1 MKKLLINNL
10 LFITLSMAL
19 FSCGGGDGNTSEQK
33 TSSEDIQ
40 IAVIPKGTTH
50 AFWKSVQLG
59 AEKAG
64 QELGVKVIWQ
74 GPQKEDD
81 RQMQIQVVQNFVSRG
96 VSAIVL
102 APLDSRSLVPPVQTA
117 IKRSIPVVIFD
128 SGLDYQDYSSFVA
141 TDNKEGGRL
150 CAKRMAEVMN
160 GKGKIIL
167 LRYAEGSASTTERE
181 AGFLEGLKEFAPD
194 IEILSDNQYAGATRE
209 EAFQTSQNLLNR
221 FKEVEGIFTPNESST
236 FGMLRA
242 LETSGKAGKVKFIGF
257 DATKELLDAMQA
269 GKIHGLS
276 VQNPYKMGYE
286 GVKTALAVL
295 KKETVAKR
303 IDTGVLMITPEN
315 LNNSEVQEVLKP
327 QIQ

>member
-10 LFITLSMAL
+10 LFITLSIAL
-19 FSCGGGDGNTSEQK
+19 LSCGGGNSNSEQN
-33 TSSEDIQ
+33 TNNQEIQ

-64 QELGVKVIWQ
+64 QDLGVKVLWQ

-81 RQMQIQVVQNFVSRG
+81 RQMQIQVVQNFISRG

-117 IKRSIPVVIFD
+117 IKKNIPVVIFD
-128 SGLDYQDYSSFVA
+128 SGLDVQDYNSFVA

-181 AGFLEGLKEFAPD
+181 AGFLEGIKEFAPD

-221 FKEVEGIFTPNESST
+221 FKEVDGIFAPNESST

-257 DATKELLDAMQA
+257 DATKELVDAMQA

-295 KKETVAKR
+295 KKEKVEKR
-303 IDTGVLMITPEN
+303 IDTGVMMITPEN
-315 LNNSEVQEVLKP
+315 LNTSEVQEILKP

>member
-1 MKKLLINNL
+1 
-10 LFITLSMAL
+10 
-19 FSCGGGDGNTSEQK
+19 
-33 TSSEDIQ
+33 
-40 IAVIPKGTTH
+40 
-50 AFWKSVQLG
+50 VQLG

-315 LNNSEVQEVLKP
+315 LYNSEVQEVLKP

>member
-1 MKKLLINNL
+1 MKNVFLLLML
-10 LFITLSMAL
+10 LAML
-19 FSCGGGDGNTSEQK
+19 SCGGNNDTSKNNENQAQ
-33 TSSEDIQ
+33 EIQ

-50 AFWKSVQLG
+50 AFWKSVQAG

-64 QELGVKVIWQ
+64 QELGVKILWQ

-81 RQMQIQVVQNFVSRG
+81 RQMQIQVVQNFISRG

-117 IKRSIPVVIFD
+117 MKKNIPVVIFD
-128 SGLDYQDYSSFVA
+128 SGLASEDYSSFVA
-141 TDNKEGGRL
+141 TDNKMGGKL
-150 CAKRMAEVMN
+150 CAQRMAEVMQ
-160 GKGKIIL
+160 GKGKIIV
-167 LRYAEGSASTTERE
+167 LRYSEGSASTLDRE
-181 AGFLEGLKEFAPD
+181 AGFLEGIKEFAPN

-221 FKEVEGIFTPNESST
+221 FKEVEGIFASNESAT

-242 LETSGKAGKVKFIGF
+242 LETSGKAGKVKFVGF
-257 DATKELLDAMQA
+257 DVTQELLNALSK

-276 VQNPYKMGYE
+276 VQNPFNMGYE
-286 GVKTALAVL
+286 GVKAAVAVI
-295 KKETVAKR
+295 KKQNVEKR
-303 IDTGVLMITPEN
+303 IDTGVTMVTPEN
-315 LNNSEVQEVLKP
+315 LSSAEVQALVKP

>member
-1 MKKLLINNL
+1 MKKLLIKNV
-10 LFITLSMAL
+10 LFITLAIAL
-19 FSCGGGDGNTSEQK
+19 LGCGGSENTSKQNTNDQE
-33 TSSEDIQ
+33 IQ

-64 QELGVKVIWQ
+64 QDLGVKVLWQ

-117 IKRSIPVVIFD
+117 IKRNIPVIIFD
-128 SGLDYQDYSSFVA
+128 SGLDAQEYSSFVA

-181 AGFLEGLKEFAPD
+181 AGFLEGLKEFAPE

-221 FKEVEGIFTPNESST
+221 FKEVEGIFAPNESST

-295 KKETVAKR
+295 KKETVEKR
-303 IDTGVLMITPEN
+303 IDTGVTMITPEN
-315 LNNSEVQEVLKP
+315 LNTSEVQEILKP

>member
-1 MKKLLINNL
+1 MKKLLINKP
-10 LFITLSMAL
+10 LFIILFTAL
-19 FSCGGGDGNTSEQK
+19 LSCGGESGSTSEQK
-33 TSSEDIQ
+33 TNSEEIQ

-96 VSAIVL
+96 VNAIVL

-117 IKRSIPVVIFD
+117 IKRNIPVVIFD
-128 SGLDYQDYSSFVA
+128 SGLDYQEYSSFVA

-276 VQNPYKMGYE
+276 VQNPYKMGYD

-315 LNNSEVQEVLKP
+315 LNSSEVQEVLKP

>member
-1 MKKLLINNL
+1 MKKLLIKNV
-10 LFITLSMAL
+10 LFITLSIAL
-19 FSCGGGDGNTSEQK
+19 LGCGGSENTSKQNTNAQE
-33 TSSEDIQ
+33 IQ

-64 QELGVKVIWQ
+64 QDLGVKVLWQ

-117 IKRSIPVVIFD
+117 IKRNIPVIIFD
-128 SGLDYQDYSSFVA
+128 SGLDASEYSSFVA

-160 GKGKIIL
+160 RKGKIIL

-181 AGFLEGLKEFAPD
+181 AGFLEGLKEFAPE

-242 LETSGKAGKVKFIGF
+242 LETSGKAGKVKFVGF

-295 KKETVAKR
+295 KKETVEKR
-303 IDTGVLMITPEN
+303 INTGVVMITPEN
-315 LNNSEVQEVLKP
+315 LNTSEVQEILKP

>member
-1 MKKLLINNL
+1 MKKLLIKNV
-10 LFITLSMAL
+10 LFITLIITL
-19 FSCGGGDGNTSEQK
+19 LGCGGSENTSEQN
-33 TSSEDIQ
+33 TNDQEIQ

-64 QELGVKVIWQ
+64 QDLGVKVLWQ

-117 IKRSIPVVIFD
+117 IKRNIPVVIFD
-128 SGLDYQDYSSFVA
+128 SGLDASEYSSFVA

-150 CAKRMAEVMN
+150 CAKRMAEIMN

-194 IEILSDNQYAGATRE
+194 IEILSDNQYAGSTRE

-295 KKETVAKR
+295 KKETVEKR
-303 IDTGVLMITPEN
+303 IDTGVTMITPEN
-315 LNNSEVQEVLKP
+315 LNTSEVQEILKP

>member
-10 LFITLSMAL
+10 LFISLSLAL
-19 FSCGGGDGNTSEQK
+19 LSCGGGGNTSEQN
-33 TSSEDIQ
+33 TNDQEIQ

-64 QELGVKVIWQ
+64 QDLGVKVLWQ

-117 IKRSIPVVIFD
+117 IKRNIPVVIFD
-128 SGLDYQDYSSFVA
+128 SGLDTQEYSSFVA

-181 AGFLEGLKEFAPD
+181 AGFLEGLKEFAPE

-221 FKEVEGIFTPNESST
+221 FKEVEGIFAPNESST

-257 DATKELLDAMQA
+257 DATKELLDAMQT

-295 KKETVAKR
+295 KKEAVEKR
-303 IDTGVLMITPEN
+303 IDTGVMMITPEN
-315 LNNSEVQEVLKP
+315 LNTAEVQEVLRP